1 MKLSISLVIAA
12 AALLCL
18 AACTKEDSA
27 APAKPAAA
35 SDSPV
40 RITATIQ
47 DLMDAEIDPAADFL
61 WAAVGFVSTKDGTE
75 DKRPRT
81 DKDWD
86 TIRNQAIIL
95 IEATNLLVLPGR
107 IVATAGSKLD
117 PSEVAGIEDPKDIQK
132 AIDANQ
138 MGFIGY
144 AHGLYDAAAEILK
157 AIDAKDVA
165 RMDAAGEKL
174 DAACEA
180 CHRAFWYPNAPEPIQ
195 TFNGKR
201 VGVN

>member
-1 MKLSISLVIAA
+1 MKSSSSFVAAA
-12 AALLCL
+12 AALFCL
-18 AACTKEDSA
+18 AACTKEDTA

-61 WAAVGFVSTKDGTE
+61 WGSVGFVSTKDGTE

-86 TIRNQAIIL
+86 TVRNQAIIL

-107 IVATAGSKLD
+107 IVATAGSRLD
-117 PSEVAGIEDPKDIQK
+117 PSEVAGIEDPKDIQR

-201 VGVN
+201 IGVN

>member
-1 MKLSISLVIAA
+1 MNSSISFAMAA

-18 AACTKEDSA
+18 AACTKEDTA
-27 APAKPAAA
+27 APAKPVGA
-35 SDSPV
+35 SDSPI

-61 WAAVGFVSTKDGTE
+61 WGSVGFVSTKDGTE

-86 TIRNQAIIL
+86 TVRNQAIIL

-132 AIDANQ
+132 AIDAAQ
-138 MGFIGY
+138 PSFVAL

-180 CHRAFWYPNAPEPIQ
+180 CHRAFWYPNAPEPTQ
-195 TFNGKR
+195 VYNGKR
-201 VGVN
+201 IGVN

>member
-1 MKLSISLVIAA
+1 
-12 AALLCL
+12 
-18 AACTKEDSA
+18 
-27 APAKPAAA
+27 
-35 SDSPV
+35 
-40 RITATIQ
+40 
-47 DLMDAEIDPAADFL
+47 
-61 WAAVGFVSTKDGTE
+61 
-75 DKRPRT
+75 
-81 DKDWD
+81 
-86 TIRNQAIIL
+86 
-95 IEATNLLVLPGR
+95 
-107 IVATAGSKLD
+107 
-117 PSEVAGIEDPKDIQK
+117 
-132 AIDANQ
+132 

>member
-1 MKLSISLVIAA
+1 MKSSISLVIAA
-12 AALLCL
+12 AAVLCL
-18 AACTKEDSA
+18 ASCTKGDTA
-27 APAKPAAA
+27 AKPADAP
-35 SDSPV
+35 DSPV

-61 WAAVGFVSTKDGTE
+61 WGSVGFVSTKDGTE

-86 TIRNQAIIL
+86 TVRNQAIIL

-132 AIDANQ
+132 AIDAARPS
-138 MGFIGY
+138 FIGY

>member
-1 MKLSISLVIAA
+1 MKLSTSFVIA

-18 AACTKEDSA
+18 AACTKEDTA
-27 APAKPAAA
+27 APAKPVGA
-35 SDSPV
+35 SDSPI

-61 WAAVGFVSTKDGTE
+61 WGSVGFVSTRDGTE

-86 TIRNQAIIL
+86 IVRNQAIIL

-138 MGFIGY
+138 TGFIGY

>member
-1 MKLSISLVIAA
+1 MKSSVSLVAV
-12 AALLCL
+12 AALFCL
-18 AACTKEDSA
+18 AACTKEDNA
-27 APAKPAAA
+27 EPGKAVGA

-61 WAAVGFVSTKDGTE
+61 WGSVGFVSTKDGTE

-86 TIRNQAIIL
+86 TVRNQAIIL

>member
-1 MKLSISLVIAA
+1 MKSSISLVAVAA
-12 AALLCL
+12 VLCL
-18 AACTKEDSA
+18 VGCTKEDTTA
-27 APAKPAAA
+27 AGKAVGA
-35 SDSPV
+35 SDSPI

-47 DLMDAEIDPAADFL
+47 DLMDAEVDPAADFL
-61 WAAVGFVSTKDGTE
+61 WGSVGFVSTKDGTE

-86 TIRNQAIIL
+86 TVRNQAIIL

-117 PSEVAGIEDPKDIQK
+117 PSEVAGFLDPKDIQK

-138 MGFIGY
+138 PAFVNL
-144 AHGLYDAAAEILK
+144 AHGLHDAAAEILK
-157 AIDAKDVA
+157 AIDAKDVP

-180 CHRAFWYPNAPEPIQ
+180 CHRTFWYPNAPEPIQ
-195 TFNGKR
+195 TYNGKK

>member
-1 MKLSISLVIAA
+1 MAIRRAFPMPRNILMAA
-12 AALLCL
+12 VAALSLTL
-18 AACTKEDSA
+18 AACNQQAPTSA
-27 APAKPAAA
+27 AGGPASAPAAA
-35 SDSPV
+35 DQSF

-47 DLMDAEIDPAADFL
+47 DLMDAEVDPAADFL
-61 WAAVGFVSTKDGTE
+61 WGSVGFISTKDGTE

-86 TIRNQAIIL
+86 TVRNQAIIL

-165 RMDAAGEKL
+165 
-174 DAACEA
+174 
-180 CHRAFWYPNAPEPIQ
+180 
-195 TFNGKR
+195 
-201 VGVN
+201 

>member
-1 MKLSISLVIAA
+1 MMMRFVFVVTAAVLLS
-12 AALLCL
+12 L
-18 AACTKEDSA
+18 AACTKDDPA
-27 APAKPAAA
+27 APAKAGRVP
-35 SDSPV
+35 DPPV
-40 RITATIQ
+40 RIVATIQ

-61 WAAVGFVSTKDGTE
+61 WASVGFVSTKDGTE

-81 DKDWD
+81 DKDWE
-86 TIRNQAIIL
+86 TVRNQTIIL
-95 IEATNLLVLPGR
+95 LEATNLLVLPGR
-107 IVATAGSKLD
+107 TVATAGSKLD

-132 AIDANQ
+132 AIEANQ
-138 MGFIGY
+138 PAFVAL
-144 AHGLYDAAAEILK
+144 AHGLHDAAMEILK
-157 AIDAKDVA
+157 AINARDVE

-180 CHRAFWYPNAPEPIQ
+180 CHRSFWYPNAPEPIQ

>member
-1 MKLSISLVIAA
+1 MKSSISLVIAA
-12 AALLCL
+12 VAVLCL
-18 AACTKEDSA
+18 AACTKEDTA
-27 APAKPAAA
+27 QPAKPVSA
-35 SDSPV
+35 SDSPI

-61 WAAVGFVSTKDGTE
+61 WGSVGFVSTKDGTE

>member
-1 MKLSISLVIAA
+1 MKFSISFVIAA
-12 AALLCL
+12 AAFLCL
-18 AACTKEDSA
+18 AACTKEDAA
-27 APAKPAAA
+27 APAKPVGV

-61 WAAVGFVSTKDGTE
+61 WGSVGFVSTKDGTE

-81 DKDWD
+81 DKDWE
-86 TIRNQAIIL
+86 TVRNQAIIL

-107 IVATAGSKLD
+107 TVATAGSRLD

-132 AIDANQ
+132 AIDADRPA
-138 MGFIGY
+138 FITF

-157 AIDAKDVA
+157 AIDAKDVTG
-165 RMDAAGEKL
+165 MDAAGEKL
-174 DAACEA
+174 DTACEA
-180 CHRAFWYPNAPEPIQ
+180 CHRTFWYPNAPEPTQ

>member
-1 MKLSISLVIAA
+1 MKSSISLVAA
-12 AALLCL
+12 AAFLCL
-18 AACTKEDSA
+18 VGCTKEDTA
-27 APAKPAAA
+27 APTKAAGVP
-35 SDSPV
+35 DPPV

-61 WAAVGFVSTKDGTE
+61 WGSVGFVSTKDGTE

-86 TIRNQAIIL
+86 TVRNQAIIL

-107 IVATAGSKLD
+107 IVAIAGSKLD

-138 MGFIGY
+138 TGFIGY

-157 AIDAKDVA
+157 AIDAKDVGW
-165 RMDAAGEKL
+165 MDAAGEKL